1 MFDFFKRFLK
11 DAELMNNNKLGALVG
26 VIDSLGLESDSSWAL
41 MLTNLVYSP
50 QLNWF
55 ADRIE
60 FNEIISKEFT
70 INQLIEDGAKET
82 WVSDIWSSFTRIA
95 DLPFSR
101 VGFGSMQKEKNKA
114 ISITRTPWAAPDP
127 RVILYSLYKFAE
139 ASGGYYQFTLS
150 RLYDRNIEGAGVTP
164 YQIFGIGEEEM
175 KQILI
180 GLQANYGDF
189 ISTTFTYDLDNINL
203 KDNKT
208 SQDVLSLF

>member
-1 MFDFFKRFLK
+1 MEPKKRGFQIFGVLLL
-11 DAELMNNNKLGALVG
+11 ELQTCLFHVLDLALCKK
-26 VIDSLGLESDSSWAL
+26 
-41 MLTNLVYSP
+41 
-50 QLNWF
+50 
-55 ADRIE
+55 R
-60 FNEIISKEFT
+60 
-70 INQLIEDGAKET
+70 
-82 WVSDIWSSFTRIA
+82 R
-95 DLPFSR
+95 
-101 VGFGSMQKEKNKA
+101 
-114 ISITRTPWAAPDP
+114 AAPDP

-203 KDNKT
+203 NDNKT